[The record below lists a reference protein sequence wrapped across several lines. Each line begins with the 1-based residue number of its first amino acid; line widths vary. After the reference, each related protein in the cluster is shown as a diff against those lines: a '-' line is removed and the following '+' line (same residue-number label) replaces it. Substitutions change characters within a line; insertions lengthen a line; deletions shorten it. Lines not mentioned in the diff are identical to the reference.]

1 MNRFVGFLSL
11 VAFLSVSMIAPVSFA
26 AEEKKQEKK
35 GGKAV
40 IFAEEKKEEKKGGK

>member
-1 MNRFVGFLSL
+1 MHRFMGVLSL
-11 VAFLSVSMIAPVSFA
+11 VAFLSLSIIAPVSFA
-26 AEEKKQEKK
+26 AEEKKEEKK